1 MKSILIFSNGEKI
14 GDGLIKLQLLYEIK
28 KRFPN
33 TKIYWM
39 TNEGKTVYNDRLKN
53 IASQYI
59 DEFFEQAN
67 LQYLFWKKI
76 SKKYSFENM
85 KFNYIFDTQKA
96 VFRTIAL
103 KRIQCD
109 VFISASAR
117 GIFSS
122 KKIPKKS
129 KQRKYYLDEL
139 FELLNLIRS
148 GKIENNF
155 KIKIPEKLIQ
165 KLNILFDK
173 KYKYIGYAPGA
184 GEKDKIWNIEKFIKV
199 AKYFE
204 NKKYKS
210 VFFFGPEDIV
220 LQNKFK
226 ELFQDAL
233 YPEEKIDDF
242 SGPEIVIASTQFLSC
257 SLSNDSGV
265 SHMLSTNNCPLIKL
279 FGPKDSKKFTPSSP
293 MIHTINSYD
302 FGSKDI
308 NFIPVE
314 NVIEIMKKKLS

>member
-14 GDGLIKLQLLYEIK
+14 GDGLIKLPLLCEIK

-39 TNEGKTVYNDRLKN
+39 TNEGKTVYKNRLKN

-59 DEFFEQAN
+59 DEFYEQAS

-109 VFISASAR
+109 VFISASAS

-139 FELLNLIRS
+139 FELLNLIQP
-148 GKIENNF
+148 GKIESNF
-155 KIKIPEKLIQ
+155 KITIPEKLIQ
-165 KLNILFDK
+165 KLKTLFDK

-184 GEKDKIWNIEKFIKV
+184 GEKDKIWDIEKFIKV

-210 VFFFGPEDIV
+210 VFFLGPEDVV

-233 YPEEKIDDF
+233 FPEENIDGF

-265 SHMLSTNNCPLIKL
+265 SHMLSTNHCPLIKL

-314 NVIEIMKKKLS
+314 NVIEIMKKNLT